1 MTKESRHVPDKDYSI
16 WPTIDEQCK
25 YEAILQDTLLE
36 LPPYVSIGVGQESRR
51 CLNTLSYA
59 F

>member
-1 MTKESRHVPDKDYSI
+1 MTKESRHVPNKDYST
-16 WPTIDEQCK
+16 WPTVDEQCK

-51 CLNTLSYA
+51 P
-59 F
+59 